1 MNQLF
6 KALFIV
12 VFFAPQFLTA
22 QNKWRKQKIEIPPTI
37 CFASD
42 KLEKSYVP
50 PPKEFLLKSGDEKKS
65 EIIVEYSLFPD
76 EAKVAFEYAVS
87 IWESII
93 ESDIPIHIQANW
105 RSQDKNVLGSAGPAG
120 YYSNFENAP
129 RKNRFYPVAIAEK
142 ITNTE
147 INSTSLPDIDATFNK
162 DVKWYFGTD
171 SETPD
176 ELYNFVTVVLHEIG
190 HGLGF
195 TGFFYISGN
204 KGSYANENLGDASAF
219 DIMVM
224 NSSGQFLTD
233 TNTFALLSQ
242 KLNDELISG
251 SLYADSPV
259 AISDNTGYQPRL
271 YVPSTWSDGSSI
283 YHLNDAT
290 YPYTTE
296 NSLMTHAIGKGETVH
311 DPGPVTRGI
320 LADIGWKH
328 MVLDLDKP
336 KDIEEIKPIV
346 FNLNVKS
353 DFELDTASLFVYYS
367 YNLLKGRIDSLP
379 FILSESGYDYTAK
392 LNPSV
397 ETGNV
402 YYYISASDKKNRKFF
417 LPTEAPNEY
426 DTITIGPDTEA
437 PVINHTP
444 VPYVILPGE
453 AITLSA
459 QADDNL
465 GVDTVF
471 IEYSVN
477 GIPQNPFGL
486 NYINGNFYSGNFNL
500 NLESLKDGDEI
511 AYKIVAIDSS
521 QAKNLTRLP
530 RDSVYTFKIERIFD
544 PIGSYFND
552 FNYITPDFIIADFDV
567 YRETGFENGSLNS
580 PHPYSSPNKDNTTLD
595 FSTMLKYPI
604 ILNENSTMSFDEI
617 VLVEPG
623 EVLSVYG
630 DEDFW
635 DYVIVEGSKD
645 KGKTWLPVS
654 DGYDSGLN
662 STWKTNYNNNV
673 EGQVS
678 NTVGI
683 PDWYVN
689 HEINI
694 LENGNFKAGDTLLFR
709 FRLFSDP
716 YAHGWGWAI
725 DNLRIQQ
732 PVSAP
737 VTVLS
742 PGNIRVYPN
751 PFNNK
756 ITVSIQAKNM
766 VDKVSYDVFNL
777 YGQKITGSAIQ
788 NVYGEI
794 KQEIDLSAFSSGMY
808 FLSVKE
814 NGHKIYS
821 KKIVK
826 N

>member
-1 MNQLF
+1 MDKLF
-6 KALFIV
+6 TTLLIIVLF
-12 VFFAPQFLTA
+12 ASQFSTA
-22 QNKWRKQKIEIPPTI
+22 QNNWKKQKLEIPLSI
-37 CFASD
+37 CVASEE
-42 KLEKSYVP
+42 LEKSYIP
-50 PPKEFLLKSGDEKKS
+50 PPKEFLLKSGTEKKS
-65 EIIVEYSLFPD
+65 EILVEYSLFPD
-76 EAKVAFEYAVS
+76 EAKIAFEYAVS

-93 ESDIPIHIQANW
+93 ESDIPIHIRANW
-105 RSQDKNVLGSAGPAG
+105 RSQDKNTLGSAGPAG

-129 RKNRFYPVAIAEK
+129 RKNRFYPVAVAEK
-142 ITNTE
+142 ITKTE
-147 INSTSLPDIDATFNK
+147 INSTSLPDIEATFNK

-171 SETPD
+171 SITPD

-195 TGFFYISGN
+195 TGFFYISGTQ
-204 KGSYANENLGDASAF
+204 GSYANENLGDASAF

-224 NSSGQFLTD
+224 NGSGQLLTD
-233 TNTFALLSQ
+233 TNTFTLLST
-242 KLNDELISG
+242 KLNDALISG
-251 SLYADSPV
+251 SLYASSPV
-259 AISDNTGYQPRL
+259 AISDNHGYRPRL
-271 YVPSTWSDGSSI
+271 YAPSTWNEGSSI

-290 YPYTTE
+290 YPYTTK

-328 MVLDLDKP
+328 MYLNLDKP
-336 KDIEEIKPIV
+336 KDIEEKKPIV

-353 DFELDTASLFVYYS
+353 DYELDTTSLFVYYS

-379 FILSESGYDYTAK
+379 LIADEEGNVFTATF
-392 LNPSV
+392 NPGI
-397 ETGNV
+397 ETGNI
-402 YYYISASDKKNRKFF
+402 YYFVSASDKKNRTFS
-417 LPTEAPNEY
+417 LPTEAPNEF
-426 DTITIGPDTEA
+426 DTITIGPDNEA

-453 AITLSA
+453 EIALST

-465 GVDTVF
+465 GVDTVY
-471 IEYSVN
+471 IEYTVN

-486 NYINGNFYSGNFNL
+486 NHKKGNFYAGNFNL

-511 AYKIVAIDSS
+511 AYQIVAIDSS
-521 QAKNLTRLP
+521 QAKNLTRIP
-530 RDSVYTFKIERIFD
+530 RDSVFSFKIEKIFD

-552 FNYITPDFIIADFDV
+552 FNYTTPDFIIADFDI
-567 YRETGFENGSLNS
+567 YKATGFENGSLNS
-580 PHPYSSPNKDNTTLD
+580 PHPYPSPNRDNTTLD

-623 EVLSVYG
+623 EVLSVFG
-630 DEDFW
+630 DADFW

-645 KGKTWLPVS
+645 KGATWLPVS
-654 DGYDSGLN
+654 DGYDSGFN
-662 STWKTNYNNNV
+662 SSWKKNYNSNV
-673 EGQVS
+673 VGQVS

-683 PDWYVN
+683 PEWYVN

-716 YAHGWGWAI
+716 YAHGWGWTI

-742 PGNIRVYPN
+742 PGNIMVYPN
-751 PFNNK
+751 PFNDK
-756 ITVSIQAKNM
+756 LTVSIQAKNT
-766 VDKVSYDVFNL
+766 VDEISYDVFNL

-794 KQEIDLSAFSSGMY
+794 KEEIDLTVFSSGMY
-808 FLSVKE
+808 FLSIKE
-814 NGHKIYS
+814 NGHQIYS